1 MLEQMF
7 LFVELGN
14 LLQTERPV
22 YERLSAPC

>member
-14 LLQTERPV
+14 LFQTERPV